1 MLYLSCFWDFLHAV
15 FFVWVVIGKWRL
27 KISKILSWI
36 RRCASWIRFHA
47 KIHHI
52 VLSFIFEISYPYGP
66 FLVVWGIVWAEKRHQ
81 RPKLAIQGHWFGF
94 WACFFDRF
102 YQKSAPR
109 GRKEKEREREEEERK
124 EEHHQGRGR
133 RPSEAE
139 CRRPPRAASAP
150 RNGSF
155 FVILPYGS
163 FFVVRCELSVSRV
176 SVAVEKCQ
184 DDAVGHSRAL
194 PGVILSQDLESPA
207 DSTTGTTLLWVSGL

>member
-109 GRKEKEREREEEERK
+109 GRKEKGREREEEERK

-139 CRRPPRAASAP
+139 CRRPPR
-150 RNGSF
+150 RCTGEWIF
-155 FVILPYGS
+155 FHYFCLFP
-163 FFVVRCELSVSRV
+163 LSVANLV
-176 SVAVEKCQ
+176 YVACRWQWKS
-184 DDAVGHSRAL
+184 AKTM
-194 PGVILSQDLESPA
+194 P
-207 DSTTGTTLLWVSGL
+207 